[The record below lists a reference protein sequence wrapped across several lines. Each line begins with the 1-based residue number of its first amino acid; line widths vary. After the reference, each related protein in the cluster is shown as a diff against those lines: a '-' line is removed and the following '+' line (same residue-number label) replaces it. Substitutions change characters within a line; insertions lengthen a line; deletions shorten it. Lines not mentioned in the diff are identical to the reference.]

1 MNFDFSEEQKL
12 IKKTISEFVQREI
25 KPIVNKMER
34 ENYFPYEIIK
44 KLGQLGMLGGYA
56 NNIDTISSCII
67 IEEISKVSPAI
78 GVIISVH
85 NTLVCNGIYE
95 FGSEEQKAKY
105 LPSLIKGEEIGAYA
119 LTESHA
125 GSNALAISTSYKKE
139 GNKFII
145 NGRKIWITNG
155 PQARYSFF

>member
-12 IKKTISEFVQREI
+12 IKKTISEFAQREI
-25 KPIVNKMER
+25 KPIVDKMEK
-34 ENYFPYEIIK
+34 ENYFPHEIIK

-56 NNIDTISSCII
+56 NNIDTISSSII

-105 LPSLIKGEEIGAYA
+105 LPSLIK
-119 LTESHA
+119 
-125 GSNALAISTSYKKE
+125 
-139 GNKFII
+139 
-145 NGRKIWITNG
+145 R
-155 PQARYSFF
+155 